1 MFNSLGFTWRRVY
14 GSWRFRVAAT
24 LIFGLTLIALVLLQ
38 HERTSRER
46 ETFSHL
52 SRTNHWIA
60 SQLELELSKFLSTVD
75 RFVFEAPG
83 TDHDEVMLRFDLLW
97 SRAPVFL
104 NGRESAAAPEIDD
117 AIETVRRFQEDL
129 RAVEPVVRGL
139 SPGDTRAR
147 ELIAERLGA
156 YQGPLHDITLGVV
169 AGEQRAALMDRL
181 HALEQRDLLHEAG
194 LLGAALL
201 LIAFSLLEI
210 RRSQRKAESEQEARE
225 AAMAANSAKSRFLAN
240 MSHELRTPLN
250 AIIGFS
256 ELMRDESLGPLGNKV
271 YRNYADNILTS
282 GQHLLTI
289 IHDVLDV
296 ARIEAGRYELC
307 EERFDPCDAARTC
320 VTMLEGSAGPKGVEL
335 TLSEPESRPLLYG
348 DLRLFRQICLNL
360 IGNAV
365 KFTPSGGH
373 VDVRCQVENG
383 ELVLT
388 VTDDG
393 PGIPA
398 EEIERV
404 IEPFHQSD
412 DDFGRRH
419 EGSGLGLALVRGF
432 VELHGGAFKIESEPG
447 NGTRVIARFPR
458 ARVLDAEASEA

>member
-1 MFNSLGFTWRRVY
+1 MFNSFGCTWRHLY
-14 GSWRFRVAAT
+14 GCWRFRVAAT
-24 LIFGLTLIALVLLQ
+24 LVLGLALIALVLLQ

-46 ETFSHL
+46 ETYRQL

-60 SQLELELSKFLSTVD
+60 SQLELELNRFLSTVD
-75 RFVFEAPG
+75 RFVFEVPG
-83 TDHDEVMLRFDLLW
+83 TDHDQVELRFDLLW

-104 NGRESAAAPEIDD
+104 NGPGSAAARRIEG
-117 AIETVRRFQEDL
+117 AVETVRRLQADL
-129 RAVEPVVRGL
+129 RALDPVVLGL
-139 SPGDTRAR
+139 SPGDTRGRA
-147 ELIAERLGA
+147 LIAERLDP
-156 YQGPLHDITLGVV
+156 YRDQLHDITLGVV
-169 AGEQRAALMDRL
+169 TGEQRTVLMNRL
-181 HALEQRDLLHEAG
+181 RALERRDLLHKAG

-201 LIAFSLLEI
+201 LIVFSLLEI

-225 AAMAANSAKSRFLAN
+225 AAMAANTAKSRFLAN

-296 ARIEAGRYELC
+296 ARVEAGRYELC

-320 VTMLEGSAGPKGVEL
+320 VTMLEGSAGPKGVQL
-335 TLSEPESRPLLYG
+335 TLSEPELRPLLYG

-388 VTDDG
+388 VADDG

-404 IEPFHQSD
+404 TEPFHQSD

-432 VELHGGAFKIESEPG
+432 VELHGGVFRIESEPG
-447 NGTRVIARFPR
+447 KGTRVIARFPR
-458 ARVLDAEASEA
+458 ARVVDAEASAA